1 VVNGGGGAAPEG
13 LDEDGQVAV
22 ALDALEGGLSCA
34 EAEGSPAVRLGAT
47 AGP

>member
-22 ALDALEGGLSCA
+22 ALDALDQPRFGPSR
-34 EAEGSPAVRLGAT
+34 EA
-47 AGP
+47 